1 MARPGFTIGLDVAQ
15 ADDYTAAAVVQR
27 IRPPIDAAE
36 GAESPT
42 EAYQA
47 VFKAL
52 EGAKKSEALQ
62 IWNTQMRYVEGWEK
76 LISWVKDLI
85 KAEILPPQERDFK
98 PVYHLR
104 HLERWRQKPYT
115 EIANRVVRLVN
126 QAQLRGDNDLVIDHT
141 GVGAAVTDLIKEK
154 LRGAAVRTMV
164 PVIITGGIE
173 ERYEKGTHRVPKR
186 NLIAPTVVALQT
198 GRLLIAEQL
207 PEAQTLVSE
216 LETFRYEISE
226 STGHDT
232 YGADWRTGMHDDL
245 VLALCLA
252 LWWNERPRGV
262 FLV

>member
-1 MARPGFTIGLDVAQ
+1 MSSFTIGLDVAQ
-15 ADDYTAAAVVQR
+15 SDDYTAAAVVQR
-27 IRPPIDAAE
+27 IRPHIDAAQGE
-36 GAESPT
+36 ETPT

-47 VFKAL
+47 VFKTL
-52 EGAKKSEALQ
+52 KGAQKSEALR
-62 IWNTQMRYVEGWEK
+62 IWNTMPRYLEGWDK
-76 LISWVKDLI
+76 VISWVKELI
-85 KAEILPPQERDFK
+85 KAEILPPQKGDFK
-98 PVYHLR
+98 AIYHLR

-115 EIANRVVRLVN
+115 DIANRVVRLVN
-126 QAQLRGDNDLVIDHT
+126 QGQLRGNNDLVIDHT

-154 LRGAAVRTMV
+154 LRGPAVRKII

-198 GRLLIAEQL
+198 DRLLIAERL

-232 YGADWRTGMHDDL
+232 YGADWRTGTHDDL

-252 LWWNERPRGV
+252 LWWNERPRRV
-262 FLV
+262 YFA